1 VDGAGAGPLSAVA
14 DADRPMGQVPPTP
27 AAGRVVVVRDPG
39 DPRLAD
45 YAALTD
51 AALRKRYEHRA
62 GVLIA
67 EGPNP
72 VRALVASRY
81 PVRSLLVAEERL
93 GEVTDIVERIDAPVY
108 VVHRRVLDQVV
119 RFRLH
124 QGVIACG
131 ERLPPPELGGLLEG
145 SRRLV
150 VLDGLNDHENLGALF
165 RSARAFGIDAVLL
178 GPGCADPLYRR
189 SVRVS
194 MGHVL
199 HVAHTRTPALDVTFG
214 LLADRGFVTVALTPD
229 PTADALSPA
238 DAPAGRVAL
247 VLGPEGPGSSPET
260 LAAAN
265 RRVRIPM
272 VDEVDSLNVAAA
284 GAIAFHWL
292 TTGAGRRPM
301 PH

>member
-1 VDGAGAGPLSAVA
+1 MDGSRVRPLTGAGRGPGHEPLQYV
-14 DADRPMGQVPPTP
+14 G
-27 AAGRVVVVRDPG
+27 DPG

-72 VRALVASRY
+72 VRALLASRY

-93 GEVTDIVERIDAPVY
+93 GDLADVVGAIAGPVY
-108 VVHRRVLDQVV
+108 VVQRQVLEAVV
-119 RFRLH
+119 RFRMH

-131 ERLPPPELGGLLEG
+131 QRLPPVPLGRLLG
-145 SRRLV
+145 RSRRVV

-165 RSARAFGIDAVLL
+165 RSARALGIDAVVL

-199 HVAHTRTPALDVTFG
+199 HVPHTRVPDLEATFG
-214 LLADRGFVTVALTPD
+214 VLATRGFQTVALTPD
-229 PTADALSPA
+229 PGAEPLTPGDP
-238 DAPAGRVAL
+238 PAGRVAL
-247 VLGPEGPGSSPET
+247 VLGPEGPGSSPAT
-260 LAAAN
+260 LAAAD

-272 VDEVDSLNVAAA
+272 ATGVDSLNVAAA

-292 TTGAGRRPM
+292 AAGP
-301 PH
+301 PGVPQ